1 MDSLREIYFT
11 SISESVQDAL
21 SVAEY
26 RGGLLD
32 LKGFSSFSSFF
43 SSSSARRIATYF
55 TNRPT
60 ERAELL
66 NF

>member
-1 MDSLREIYFT
+1 MGSTEEIYFT

-32 LKGFSSFSSFF
+32 LKGSPPSPPPS
-43 SSSSARRIATYF
+43 
-55 TNRPT
+55 PLPP
-60 ERAELL
+60 LL
-66 NF
+66 DE